1 MHLQWLDILGYVAG
15 MLVVISMLPQVIKS
29 FRTKST
35 TDISIARSII
45 YAVGVI
51 LWTTYGIILQN
62 SPLTVMNS
70 VGAILGVI
78 MLILKLKYG

>member
-1 MHLQWLDILGYVAG
+1 